1 MGAYA
6 RLSWLR
12 TEIKKRTMMTAL
24 DPIATRFARALSR
37 VGPKLVPSPTRET
50 EIRLDDDSTL
60 VLPAGLPSARRLAAA
75 VYEPEVT
82 NLVRSLLRP
91 GMTLVDVGANVG
103 YYTVLAASLVKPTGH
118 VFAFEPELDAYRYLL
133 LNIDRNAAA
142 RAVASAV
149 NKALADVDGTM
160 RFIPSALEGGFL
172 AKSGDN
178 ASHSA
183 EDSRSLDVET
193 TSLDSFVAERGWPS
207 IDLVKIDAEGSEALV
222 LAGASRVVAR
232 NPDMKVIMEVNLRA
246 LERAGT
252 TSRDLTELLTKLGFR
267 TACVIE
273 QGLRPINL
281 DDELPSSGLIYNLLV
296 SKQ

>member
-183 EDSRSLDVET
+183 E
-193 TSLDSFVAERGWPS
+193 
-207 IDLVKIDAEGSEALV
+207 GSEALV
-222 LAGASRVVAR
+222 LAGASRVAAR

-252 TSRDLTELLTKLGFR
+252 TSRDLTELLTRLGFR

>member
-1 MGAYA
+1 MGSYA

-24 DPIATRFARALSR
+24 DPVATRFARALSM
-37 VGPKLVPSPTRET
+37 VGSKVVPSPTHET
-50 EIRLDDDSTL
+50 EVRLDDDSTL

-91 GMTLVDVGANVG
+91 SMTLVDVGANVG
-103 YYTVLAASLVKPTGH
+103 YYTVLGATLVKPTGH
-118 VFAFEPELDAYRYLL
+118 VFAFEPDLDAFRYLQ
-133 LNIDRNAAA
+133 LNIDRNVAAK
-142 RAVASAV
+142 AVASAV

-172 AKSGDN
+172 AKSGHY
-178 ASHSA
+178 AAHST
-183 EDSRSLDVET
+183 EVSRSLSVET

-222 LAGASRVVAR
+222 LTGTSRVAAR
-232 NPDMKVIMEVNLRA
+232 NPNLKVIIEVNFRA
-246 LERAGT
+246 LKRAGT

-281 DDELPSSGLIYNLLV
+281 NDELPRSGLIYNLLV
-296 SKQ
+296 SR